1 MKMREFMVKF
11 VMGARSRYWVVA
23 TVVSNANG
31 STFINHVLKYLL
43 NCAILCTQDMLLI
56 LFDEWTYHDDYEYSK
71 CKVCKE
77 FHAGYTYSYSR
88 CNFNIHNGCASSP
101 LTLEFEVHNHPLT
114 HFWKLIKFT
123 CDLCGKEGNVVPYL
137 CGPCNFWTHN
147 KLCFLPM
154 QGQSYMSQV
163 SPSSH
168 FLLKANL
175 TFDFVNFVSKK

>member
-1 MKMREFMVKF
+1 MVFDEDERIYGEVCYGCQKPILGCSYSCIKCKWF
-11 VMGARSRYWVVA
+11 
-23 TVVSNANG
+23 
-31 STFINHVLKYLL
+31 YLHKSCVEVPL
-43 NCAILCTQDMLLI
+43 DMLLI

-71 CKVCKE
+71 CEVCKE

-88 CNFNIHNGCASSP
+88 CNFNIHNGCAFSP

-137 CGPCNFWTHN
+137 CAPCNFWTHN

>member
-1 MKMREFMVKF
+1 MGCREP
-11 VMGARSRYWVVA
+11 
-23 TVVSNANG
+23 
-31 STFINHVLKYLL
+31 VLGPSYSCIKCKNYYHHKS
-43 NCAILCTQDMLLI
+43 CTELPRELQHPLHPKHLLI
-56 LFDEWTYHDDYEYSK
+56 LFDERKFRKDKEYSK
-71 CKVCKE
+71 CEVCKE

-137 CGPCNFWTHN
+137 CAPCNFWTHN